1 MRTCLL
7 GEWNAIVSLP
17 FALISSY
24 IWCGCVFSPNF
35 FTLPSSFNT
44 NTIPLSVIAISF
56 GFKGAFD
63 SWDFFCSFVSLSSG
77 SLDFLAPLGVL
88 SERSVSFCA
97 LGSLGSSSFGLF
109 NPFAS
114 SGSLGSAGSSGTML
128 RTYRPFL
135 CALSS
140 TTHRSDAGSSLMTR
154 ISLLSLA
161 TSEQRTDP
169 SLKRNL
175 LFKLPFWSNTRTSW
189 WYLSIMISTN
199 RLSSWSVLTP
209 QTSSSANRRL
219 RGWKER
225 KKMPFSSKILTI
237 WSPLSTTMKCP
248 SLFMAMSCATFN
260 FFSFSGPWP
269 NDHGKQ

>member
-1 MRTCLL
+1 
-7 GEWNAIVSLP
+7 
-17 FALISSY
+17 
-24 IWCGCVFSPNF
+24 
-35 FTLPSSFNT
+35 
-44 NTIPLSVIAISF
+44 
-56 GFKGAFD
+56 
-63 SWDFFCSFVSLSSG
+63 
-77 SLDFLAPLGVL
+77 
-88 SERSVSFCA
+88 
-97 LGSLGSSSFGLF
+97 
-109 NPFAS
+109 
-114 SGSLGSAGSSGTML
+114 
-128 RTYRPFL
+128 
-135 CALSS
+135 
-140 TTHRSDAGSSLMTR
+140 MTR

-225 KKMPFSSKILTI
+225 KKIPFSSKILTI

-269 NDHGKQ
+269 NDHGKRQRSISPFLESVSETLMSRNGSTFFFSTSMKGQIQQSSSCLSAILAIRLIS